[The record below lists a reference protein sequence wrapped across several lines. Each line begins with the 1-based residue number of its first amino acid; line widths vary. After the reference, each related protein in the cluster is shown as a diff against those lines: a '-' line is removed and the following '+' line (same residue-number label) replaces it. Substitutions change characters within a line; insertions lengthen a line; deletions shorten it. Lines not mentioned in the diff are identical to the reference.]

1 MGQRAILLNRFPHV
15 HTVLVV
21 LSAAG
26 LVLDIPSFSQQIL
39 FAYPKASVYFVATNG
54 KQLETEGLE
63 ETAGYERPEV
73 PLEVDLVIDLTGPH
87 QRQSW
92 FFAKKLRQRAKF
104 IVGRDA
110 GFFRKK
116 IYDRVFDEK
125 SEPFELSSGSFDEL
139 SEQLIREREI
149 QKKVLALAGV
159 PWVPS
164 GCATPDL
171 AETIALELPPLRHAA

>member
-1 MGQRAILLNRFPHV
+1 MQSLIGDPESQHSLSWMMGQKSILSNRFPEV
-15 HTVLVV
+15 HIVLVV

-26 LVLDIPSFSQQIL
+26 LVLDIPSLTQQIH
-39 FAYPKASVYFVATNG
+39 FAYPKASVHFVTTNG
-54 KQLETEGLE
+54 KHLGSEG
-63 ETAGYERPEV
+63 TDA
-73 PLEVDLVIDLTGPH
+73 PLEADLVIDLTGPH

-104 IVGRDA
+104 VVGRDA
-110 GFFRKK
+110 GLFRKK
-116 IYDRVFDEK
+116 IYDRVFNEK
-125 SEPFELSSGSFDEL
+125 SELIEPSDP
-139 SEQLIREREI
+139 LIREREV

-171 AETIALELPPLRHAA
+171 AETIALELPPLKHAA